1 MEKLLIHTVWNQ
13 TADFSTKFRRRPR
26 AEPSP
31 NTGVDNC
38 CYCQNHARTGGAP
51 TTITIIESRTEA
63 MKMRGLRVHLFLL
76 LCDKNP
82 TANSPRKQ
90 RGEREKETNQ
100 MAVVSGS
107 SWCPG
112 LLPRDSDLT
121 QVPRRESS
129 EAGGLEDSGSSFNSR
144 RPSLFHNWNY
154 WNDLALGDLCRSGC
168 PGLLVNSV
176 GRERE
181 GDPELGT
188 GGAKRKK
195 RVFLVPTACTWEIAY
210 NSRAFALIIRVQ
222 KSGRLSPIQIINHNF
237 SYSMLEFSKVFILMY
252 SKKKWGN
259 FTNVDF
265 HPTTLMMPTMNLP
278 NPWHRMNLR
287 TTMTMPAALDRDIPN
302 RALELPHSLQTHD
315 LQGLLSMS
323 HDRHRLF
330 YHFLRYNLCLV
341 EKNEDLFC

>member
-129 EAGGLEDSGSSFNSR
+129 EAGGLEDSGSSSNSH
-144 RPSLFHNWNY
+144 RPSPFHNWNY

-195 RVFLVPTACTWEIAY
+195 RVFLVPTVCTWEIAY

-252 SKKKWGN
+252 SKKNGKILLMWISIPQLWWCLRWIYRILDIVW
-259 FTNVDF
+259 TCALPWRCQRLSTETY
-265 HPTTLMMPTMNLP
+265 PTG
-278 NPWHRMNLR
+278 PWSCR
-287 TTMTMPAALDRDIPN
+287 THCKPMTCKGCYRWAMTVTDYSI
-302 RALELPHSLQTHD
+302 T
-315 LQGLLSMS
+315 
-323 HDRHRLF
+323 F
-330 YHFLRYNLCLV
+330 
-341 EKNEDLFC
+341 